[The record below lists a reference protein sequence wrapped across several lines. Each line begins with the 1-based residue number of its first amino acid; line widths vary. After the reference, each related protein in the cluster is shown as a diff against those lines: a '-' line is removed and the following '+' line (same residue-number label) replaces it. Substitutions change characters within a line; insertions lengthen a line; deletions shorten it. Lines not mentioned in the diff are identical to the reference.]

1 MSKMVGEVITGF
13 RSIIGI
19 LVLDTAADGVEVKII
34 PDWDTLIVEVAKESN
49 SLEAKD
55 IIAGEDIDVTAA
67 IDVEGNADDNADVVT
82 VEAAVKASN

>member
-19 LVLDTAADGVEVKII
+19 LVLDTADGVEVKII

-55 IIAGEDIDVTAA
+55 IIAGEDIDVKAA
-67 IDVEGNADDNADVVT
+67 IDVEGADDNADVVT
-82 VEAAVKASN
+82 IEAVKASN